1 MTGVHSVTDPVLSAD
16 VAAATREKA
25 SRLQA
30 WLRDAGSVLVG
41 FSGGVDSAFLAAAAI
56 EALGPDRVLCVVGR
70 SASYPEAQWET
81 ARRVAREFALPLL
94 EVDTHEVDDPQY
106 AANPVNRCYFCK
118 TELWHVLTPIARERG
133 IAVVIDGTNAD
144 DLRDY
149 RPGAA
154 AAKEQG
160 VRSPLAEVGL
170 TKAEIRELSRAR
182 GLPTWSQPSSPCLS
196 SRIPY
201 HTAVTTER
209 LRQVER
215 AEQALRDL
223 GVQGDFRVRH
233 HGELARVELS
243 RADLER
249 FIDASRAESM
259 RVALVAAGYERV
271 AIDLRGFRSGSL
283 NVLEGVV
290 AAGA

>member
-1 MTGVHSVTDPVLSAD
+1 MTGPNTAPEPID
-16 VAAATREKA
+16 VSPATLEKA
-25 SRLQA
+25 ARLQA

-41 FSGGVDSAFLAAAAI
+41 FSGGVDSAYLAAAAVD
-56 EALGPDRVLCVVGR
+56 ALGADRVLAVVGR

-81 ARRVAREFALPLL
+81 ARRVARDFALPLL

-133 IAVVIDGTNAD
+133 IAVVVDGTNAD
-144 DLRDY
+144 DLGDY

-170 TKAEIRELSRAR
+170 TKLEIRELSRAR

-201 HTAVTTER
+201 HTAVTAER

-215 AEQALRDL
+215 AEQALREL
-223 GVQGDFRVRH
+223 GVAGDFRVRH
-233 HGELARVELS
+233 HGDLARVELS
-243 RADLER
+243 RGDLDRFMEPTAAER
-249 FIDASRAESM
+249 LRA
-259 RVALVAAGYERV
+259 ALVRAGYARV
-271 AIDLRGFRSGSL
+271 GLDLRGFRSGSL